1 MWVWSVY
8 FVLQDKTFGL
18 KNKKG
23 KRQQQLI
30 KQVTNQVKYGGQS
43 IQKVILVNDLQPIR
57 FLDSNHMR
65 VYLTMLLFM
74 NSQRESADFQAK
86 VSLVHK
92 QLHICYIMQGFS
104 HCPVLKYTAV
114 CTAKVS
120 LVHKQLYMYVASY
133 RALAMSS
140 FKIQSAQQRRG

>member
-92 QLHICYIMQGFS
+92 QLH
-104 HCPVLKYTAV
+104 
-114 CTAKVS
+114 
-120 LVHKQLYMYVASY
+120 MYVASY
-133 RALAMSS
+133 GALAMSV